1 MLSISGGRDLTLYEV
16 DEAASRVR
24 QEVDPEANII
34 VGATFDEQL
43 GDRLRVSIVAS
54 GMNRMAEQLSAPKGS
69 DRLPPRQR
77 PHGGYGANSRQIQ
90 IPMPPAFTRPR
101 GAAIGAGAATSG

>member
-1 MLSISGGRDLTLYEV
+1 MTLYEV

-54 GMNRMAEQLSAPKGS
+54 GMNRAERAIE
-69 DRLPPRQR
+69 R
-77 PHGGYGANSRQIQ
+77 AE
-90 IPMPPAFTRPR
+90 
-101 GAAIGAGAATSG
+101 GAAIGRAATSAAAGGYACERAKSKFLCRTAFTSDSRRCDSRAGAAASG